1 MKISK
6 PFADYRTRFLE
17 ELPIWF
23 FEDCQLPNVDYNN
36 LIWTAECNA
45 GELLDDPIYKKRLV
59 ARWEQNYT
67 NPIFVSL
74 EPVVKNIIENIKN
87 TCPIESLSQQW
98 PYNTWDLKNFY
109 FVVKKDIE
117 GFQMDNHLDNRN
129 IKWTFIMNIEDNIDS
144 TTFYVNERTVKG
156 PTQKGSGVFYFN
168 HHELLHSIGPIQKDR
183 FILFYMNVIQ

>member
-67 NPIFVSL
+67 NSIFVSL
-74 EPVVKNIIENIKN
+74 EPVVFDLDILSLLNLKFLCIFSSIK
-87 TCPIESLSQQW
+87 EF
-98 PYNTWDLKNFY
+98 YNF
-109 FVVKKDIE
+109 
-117 GFQMDNHLDNRN
+117 
-129 IKWTFIMNIEDNIDS
+129 
-144 TTFYVNERTVKG
+144 
-156 PTQKGSGVFYFN
+156 
-168 HHELLHSIGPIQKDR
+168 
-183 FILFYMNVIQ
+183 